1 VHVCKLH
8 CIILLHAHHLPS
20 YARYKLRNCQNK
32 ECDYSN
38 VRADGEPSAALCAGR
53 ATGKVSVAIASNG
66 RHEHGGAECSQ
77 TEGPALHYVRGTL
90 LKKAEE
96 VRGGDLSGVF
106 HDVTRA
112 TPVRARSCELGL
124 LVYVCA

>member
-1 VHVCKLH
+1 MDVCLWAGV
-8 CIILLHAHHLPS
+8 INLELL
-20 YARYKLRNCQNK
+20 
-32 ECDYSN
+32 
-38 VRADGEPSAALCAGR
+38 
-53 ATGKVSVAIASNG
+53 
-66 RHEHGGAECSQ
+66 Q

-112 TPVRARSCELGL
+112 TPVRAWPWRTLRCIILCTC
-124 LVYVCA
+124 VQ

>member
-1 VHVCKLH
+1 MFVNSVTAMPLETTTDE
-8 CIILLHAHHLPS
+8 LS
-20 YARYKLRNCQNK
+20 RR
-32 ECDYSN
+32 
-38 VRADGEPSAALCAGR
+38 VWRADLPVPAAVTDLVCL
-53 ATGKVSVAIASNG
+53 
-66 RHEHGGAECSQ
+66 Q

-112 TPVRARSCELGL
+112 TPVRP
-124 LVYVCA
+124 CA

>member
-1 VHVCKLH
+1 M
-8 CIILLHAHHLPS
+8 
-20 YARYKLRNCQNK
+20 
-32 ECDYSN
+32 
-38 VRADGEPSAALCAGR
+38 
-53 ATGKVSVAIASNG
+53 
-66 RHEHGGAECSQ
+66 Q

-112 TPVRARSCELGL
+112 TPVRAWAWQILNSSTLYTC
-124 LVYVCA
+124 VP

>member
-1 VHVCKLH
+1 M
-8 CIILLHAHHLPS
+8 
-20 YARYKLRNCQNK
+20 
-32 ECDYSN
+32 
-38 VRADGEPSAALCAGR
+38 
-53 ATGKVSVAIASNG
+53 AIASNG
-66 RHEHGGAECSQ
+66 RHEHGGFECSQ

-112 TPVRARSCELGL
+112 TPVRARPCELGL
-124 LVYVCA
+124 LV

>member
-1 VHVCKLH
+1 MDVCSWAGAINLE
-8 CIILLHAHHLPS
+8 LL
-20 YARYKLRNCQNK
+20 
-32 ECDYSN
+32 
-38 VRADGEPSAALCAGR
+38 
-53 ATGKVSVAIASNG
+53 
-66 RHEHGGAECSQ
+66 Q

-112 TPVRARSCELGL
+112 TPVRARAWQTLTHIILSRVPRRCAPGLGEF
-124 LVYVCA
+124 